1 MHAGDATLP
10 SAAMAVVRTLRRDE
24 IDQVADLTARVFGDP
39 QEVGPMR
46 QLMQAAYEHCP
57 YMPTDLCFV
66 AIEDGRLVAKWQIL
80 DFTMW
85 IAGTQ
90 VPMAGIQGVVAEP
103 DANHKGYARLV
114 AEHAIDE
121 VRDHG
126 FDLALGFAQRGA
138 FYLRI
143 GAVPVCADYML
154 EMDARGIAPLRDDPF
169 RLAGDAD
176 LPVLIAHYNDSHA
189 GTTGPLVRTE
199 ALMPWLVRRPESF
212 HLCDDGY
219 VGVTLFDDR
228 LEIREI
234 AGRGAAF
241 QDAAVRKVGALARE
255 AGLRRIQGAV
265 SAAHPFVAAA
275 AVHGAT
281 LTTTYSKKSG
291 CISLALAP
299 GRLMTRI
306 ADSLGDRLRHSEHHD
321 VCLDLGLRAGHEEV
335 RVTLNPDGTKGR
347 KCDLVF
353 SPGAL
358 LQLAMGYRS
367 ASDVLVDEGGLQDH
381 PPTGDELAL
390 LDTVFPRTHPF
401 MWHTDRY

>member
-1 MHAGDATLP
+1 
-10 SAAMAVVRTLRRDE
+10 MAVVRTLRRDE

-39 QEVGPMR
+39 GEVGPMR

-66 AIEDGRLVAKWQIL
+66 AFEGDRLVAKWQIL
-80 DFTMW
+80 DFSMW
-85 IAGTQ
+85 IAGT
-90 VPMAGIQGVVAEP
+90 PIRMAGIQGVVAEP

-114 AEHAIDE
+114 AEYAIGR

-169 RLAGDAD
+169 RLASDAD
-176 LPVLIAHYNDSHA
+176 RAELVRLYNEGNSS
-189 GTTGPLVRTE
+189 TTGPLIRTE
-199 ALMPWLVRRPESF
+199 ALMPWLVRRPQVF
-212 HLCDDGY
+212 HLCEDGY

-234 AGRGAAF
+234 AGRGAVF
-241 QDAAVRKVGALARE
+241 HDAAVKKIGALARE

-265 SAAHPFVAAA
+265 AADHPFVAAA
-275 AVHGAT
+275 VGHGAT
-281 LTTTYSKKSG
+281 LTTTWSKKSG
-291 CISLALAP
+291 CIALPLAP
-299 GRLMTRI
+299 VRLMTQLV
-306 ADSLGDRLRHSEHHD
+306 AALGDRLRHSEFHD
-321 VCLDLGLRAGHEEV
+321 VCLELGLRSGSEAT
-335 RVTLNPDGTKGR
+335 RLSLNPDGRQVR
-347 KCDLVF
+347 KIDLLL

-367 ASDVLVDEGGLQDH
+367 ASDVLVDEGRFQDVA
-381 PPTGDELAL
+381 PSVETLAL
-390 LDTVFPRTHPF
+390 LDRVFPRTHPF